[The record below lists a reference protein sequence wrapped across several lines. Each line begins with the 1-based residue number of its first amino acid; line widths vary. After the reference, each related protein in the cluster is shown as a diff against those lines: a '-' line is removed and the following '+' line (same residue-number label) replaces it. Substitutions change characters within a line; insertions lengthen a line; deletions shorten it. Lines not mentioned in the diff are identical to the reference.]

1 MVQAFQVAYD
11 GIRIFE
17 AKAEQKGDGMNRREF
32 LNESVWLAA
41 GAVMVSSIGSH
52 LCAQTRGTP
61 VRRPDRYDDSLILER
76 KAFKWPRGKTLA
88 IWIVPNVEIWDFQS
102 ATGVAISP
110 PAGNAVPDVINYAWR
125 EYGMRVGL
133 WRIADALDSLGLR
146 ATVALNSGVCQGFPR
161 AIEQMKKRG
170 WELMGHGITNSK
182 TLTSVSLDEER
193 QTIREALRTIEQA
206 AGERPRGWLGPG
218 LAETFNTPDVL
229 AEEGIQYVGDWNNDD
244 QPYPMKV
251 KKGKLHSVPYCMQLN
266 DIHLLGRH
274 AYTGQQYLQA
284 LIDQFDTL
292 YAESMK
298 TAKVMGI
305 PLHPFLAGQPLYT
318 RYLQQAL
325 ARMKMGERVWFATG
339 SEIIKAYEQVHT

>member
-1 MVQAFQVAYD
+1 MTS
-11 GIRIFE
+11 G
-17 AKAEQKGDGMNRREF
+17 
-32 LNESVWLAA
+32 
-41 GAVMVSSIGSH
+41 IGSH
-52 LCAQTRGTP
+52 LSAQTRGTP
-61 VRRPDRYDDSLILER
+61 VRRPDRYDDSLIVER
-76 KAFKWPRGKTLA
+76 KALKWPGGKTLA

-102 ATGVAISP
+102 AAGVAISP

-133 WRIADALDSLGLR
+133 WRIADPLDSLGPP
-146 ATVALNSGVCQGFPR
+146 APPALNSRVLQGFPR

-182 TLTSVSLDEER
+182 TLTNVSLDEER
-193 QTIREALRTIEQA
+193 QTIREALHTIEQA

-284 LIDQFDTL
+284 LIGQVDNL

-339 SEIIKAYEQVHT
+339 SEIIKAYEQVHI

>member
-1 MVQAFQVAYD
+1 
-11 GIRIFE
+11 
-17 AKAEQKGDGMNRREF
+17 MNRREF

-102 ATGVAISP
+102 AAGVAISP

-182 TLTSVSLDEER
+182 TLTNVSLDEER
-193 QTIREALRTIEQA
+193 QTIREALHTIEQA

-339 SEIIKAYEQVHT
+339 SEIVKAYEQVHT

>member
-1 MVQAFQVAYD
+1 
-11 GIRIFE
+11 
-17 AKAEQKGDGMNRREF
+17 MNRRKF
-32 LNESVWLAA
+32 FSESVWLAA
-41 GAVMVSSIGSH
+41 GAAAASSLGSR
-52 LCAQTRGTP
+52 LLAQTKGTP

-76 KAFKWPRGKTLA
+76 KPFTWPGGKTLA
-88 IWIVPNVEIWDFQS
+88 IWIIPNVEVWDFQS
-102 ATGVAISP
+102 AAGVAISP
-110 PAGNAVPDVINYAWR
+110 PAGNTIPDVINYAWR
-125 EYGMRVGL
+125 EYGIRVGL
-133 WRIADALDSLGLR
+133 WRIADALDSLGVR
-146 ATVALNSGVCQGFPR
+146 ATVALNSGVCQAFPR

-182 TLTSVSLDEER
+182 TLANVSLEEER

-206 AGERPRGWLGPG
+206 AGQRPRGWLGPG
-218 LAETFNTPDVL
+218 LAETVNTPDVL

-251 KKGKLHSVPYCMQLN
+251 KKGKLFSVPYCMDLN
-266 DIHLLGRH
+266 DVHLISRH

-292 YAESMK
+292 HAESAK

-325 ARMKMGERVWFATG
+325 ARMKARERVWFATG
-339 SEIIKAYEQVHT
+339 SEIVKAYEQVHT

>member
-1 MVQAFQVAYD
+1 
-11 GIRIFE
+11 
-17 AKAEQKGDGMNRREF
+17 MNRREF

-41 GAVMVSSIGSH
+41 GAVMASSIGSH
-52 LCAQTRGTP
+52 LSAQTRGTP
-61 VRRPDRYDDSLILER
+61 VRRPDRYDDSLIVER
-76 KAFKWPRGKTLA
+76 KALKWPGGKTLA

-102 ATGVAISP
+102 AAGVAISP

-182 TLTSVSLDEER
+182 TLTNVSLDEER
-193 QTIREALRTIEQA
+193 QTIREALHTIEQA

-339 SEIIKAYEQVHT
+339 SEIIKAYEQVHI